1 MRGAPGMKAKTAPPR
16 ANSAGYGTA
25 ILLASTASSTAPSK
39 IARSHSRMIMRDPY
53 ISPGANRC
61 AECRT
66 LGGGQ
71 NSLAS
76 QPSSLLAAALT
87 RGYAALC
94 GLSSVGPRHLQAGR
108 DGGTLL
114 RLLQDD
120 QLAPQETGGLR

>member
-1 MRGAPGMKAKTAPPR
+1 
-16 ANSAGYGTA
+16 
-25 ILLASTASSTAPSK
+25 
-39 IARSHSRMIMRDPY
+39 MIMRDLY

-66 LGGGQ
+66 LGGGE

-76 QPSSLLAAALT
+76 QPFKSARSRPGPEATLHLRPV
-87 RGYAALC
+87 RGRPEAF
-94 GLSSVGPRHLQAGR
+94 AGGK